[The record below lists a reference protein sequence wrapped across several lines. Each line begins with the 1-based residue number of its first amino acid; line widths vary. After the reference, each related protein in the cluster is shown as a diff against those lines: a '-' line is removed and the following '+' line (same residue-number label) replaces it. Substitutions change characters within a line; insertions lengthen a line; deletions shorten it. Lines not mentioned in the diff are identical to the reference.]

1 MAPAVAGPPRP
12 QPPALRRLLITLR
25 PHRRLVWLAAGCSVL
40 NKLFDLAPPVL
51 IGLAVDVVVKQNTSW
66 LAAFGV
72 VSVPGQLGVLA
83 VLSFLIWS
91 AESLFEYLY
100 ALLWRNLAQTVQHEL
115 RLEAYDHLQKLEMG
129 FFEASSSGRLMAI
142 LNDDIN
148 QLERFLDHGANELL
162 QLITT
167 VLAVGG
173 AMVWLSPTV
182 AGVSFL
188 PIPVILWGSLSF
200 QKRLQPRYREVREKA
215 GDLASRLSN
224 NLGGMLTIKSYAAE
238 AWEWERLRIE
248 SDAYRSSNRR
258 AIRLSAAFIPLIR
271 FAILFAFLA
280 ILVIGGLQ
288 AWQGTIAVGTY
299 SFLVFITQRLLWPL
313 TTLGR
318 TLDDYQRGMASTQR
332 VLDLLETPI
341 AIPDGHRP
349 LPLASVRG
357 ELEFAG
363 VGFGYAGREPL
374 LADFNLRVPAGSTVG
389 IVGATGSG
397 KSTIVKLLLRLYE
410 VKHGEIRLDG
420 LPIHEL
426 ELGDLRRAIG
436 LVSQEVFLF
445 HGTVAENI
453 AYGSFDAT
461 PEAIARAALLAEA
474 SRFIEALP
482 HGYATVVGERG
493 QRLSGGQRQRIAL
506 ARAILKDPPV
516 LILDEATAAVDNETE
531 AAIQRSLDTIT
542 RHRTTLVIA
551 HRLSTVRHADLIVVM
566 DHGRIVESGRHEQL
580 IGAGGAYANLW
591 RVQAGLR
598 DGEALSL

>member
-1 MAPAVAGPPRP
+1 MSDTSNPNG
-12 QPPALRRLLITLR
+12 ALQRLLRTLR
-25 PHRRLVWLAAGCSVL
+25 PHRRLVWLATACSVL

-51 IGLAVDVVVKQNTSW
+51 IGLAVDVVVQQNTSW
-66 LAAFGV
+66 LAALGFTT
-72 VSVPGQLGVLA
+72 VPLQLGVLA
-83 VLSFLIWS
+83 GLSFLIWS

-115 RLEAYDHLQKLEMG
+115 RLEAYSHLQQLEMG
-129 FFEASSSGRLMAI
+129 FFEASSSGRLLTI

-148 QLERFLDHGANELL
+148 QLERFLDHGANEIL

-173 AMVWLSPTV
+173 AMAWLSPLV

-188 PIPVILWGSLSF
+188 PIPVILWGSLTF
-200 QKRLQPRYREVREKA
+200 QKRLQPRYRDVRDRA
-215 GDLASRLSN
+215 GDLASRLAN
-224 NLGGMLTIKSYAAE
+224 NLGGMLTIKSYTAE
-238 AWEWERLRIE
+238 TWELERLCE
-248 SDAYRSSNRR
+248 QSQAYRRSNGR

-288 AWQGTIAVGTY
+288 AWQGRIAVGTY

-318 TLDDYQRGMASTQR
+318 TLDDYQRAMASTQR
-332 VLDLLETPI
+332 VLDLLDTPI
-341 AIPDGHRP
+341 TIPGGHRP
-349 LPLASVRG
+349 LPLHAVRG
-357 ELEFAG
+357 SLDFRS
-363 VGFGYAGREPL
+363 VGFAYSGRSPL
-374 LADFNLRVPAGSTVG
+374 LKDFNLSVPAGSTIG

-410 VKHGEIRLDG
+410 VQQGEICLDG
-420 LPIHEL
+420 LPIREL

-453 AYGSFDAT
+453 AYGSFDAS
-461 PEAIARAALLAEA
+461 RAAIEQASQQAEA
-474 SRFIEALP
+474 ARFIEALP
-482 HGYATVVGERG
+482 QGYDTVVGERG

-506 ARAILKDPPV
+506 ARAILKNPPV

-531 AAIQRSLDTIT
+531 AAIQRSLDRIT
-542 RHRTTLVIA
+542 ADRTTLVIA
-551 HRLSTVRHADLIVVM
+551 HRLSTVRHADRIVVM
-566 DHGRIVESGRHEQL
+566 EEGSIVESGRHEQL
-580 IGAGGAYANLW
+580 INSQGAYARLW

-598 DGEALSL
+598 EGEALSL

>member
-1 MAPAVAGPPRP
+1 MSNTSNPND
-12 QPPALRRLLITLR
+12 ALQRLLRALR
-25 PHRRLVWLAAGCSVL
+25 PHRRLVWLASACSVL

-51 IGLAVDVVVKQNTSW
+51 IGLAVDVVVQQNTSW
-66 LAAFGV
+66 LAALGFTT
-72 VSVPGQLGVLA
+72 VPLQLGVLA
-83 VLSFLIWS
+83 GLSFVIWS

-115 RLEAYDHLQKLEMG
+115 RLEGYSHLQQLDMG
-129 FFEASSSGRLMAI
+129 FFEASSSGRLLTI

-148 QLERFLDHGANELL
+148 QLERFLDHGANEIL

-173 AMVWLSPTV
+173 AMAWLSPLV

-188 PIPVILWGSLSF
+188 PIPVILWGSLTF
-200 QKRLQPRYREVREKA
+200 QQRLQPRYRDVRDRA
-215 GDLASRLSN
+215 GDLASRLAN

-238 AWEWERLRIE
+238 TWEIERLRE
-248 SDAYRSSNRR
+248 QSQAYRRSNGR

-288 AWQGTIAVGTY
+288 AWQGRIAVGTY

-318 TLDDYQRGMASTQR
+318 TLDDYQRAMASTQR
-332 VLDLLETPI
+332 VLDLLDTPI
-341 AIPDGHRP
+341 TIPGGHRP
-349 LPLASVRG
+349 LPLEAVRG
-357 ELEFAG
+357 SLDFRS
-363 VGFGYAGREPL
+363 VGFAYPGRSPL
-374 LADFNLRVPAGSTVG
+374 LKDFNLTVPAGSTIG

-410 VKHGEIRLDG
+410 VQQGEICLDG
-420 LPIHEL
+420 LPIREL

-445 HGTVAENI
+445 HGTVADNI
-453 AYGSFDAT
+453 AYGSFDAS
-461 PEAIARAALLAEA
+461 RAAIEQASQQAEA
-474 SRFIEALP
+474 ARFIEALP
-482 HGYATVVGERG
+482 QGYDTVVGERG

-506 ARAILKDPPV
+506 ARAILKNPPV

-531 AAIQRSLDTIT
+531 AAIQRSLDLIT
-542 RHRTTLVIA
+542 ADRTTLVIA
-551 HRLSTVRHADLIVVM
+551 HRLSTVRHADRIVVM
-566 DHGRIVESGRHEQL
+566 EEGRIVESGRHEQL
-580 IGAGGAYANLW
+580 INSQGAYARLW

-598 DGEALSL
+598 EGEALRL

>member
-1 MAPAVAGPPRP
+1 MASPSPL
-12 QPPALRRLLITLR
+12 QRLLRTLR
-25 PHRRLVWLAAGCSVL
+25 PHRRLVWLAASCSVL

-51 IGLAVDVVVKQNTSW
+51 IGLAVDVVVRQDNAW

-72 VSVPGQLGVLA
+72 STVPGQLGVLA

-100 ALLWRNLAQTVQHEL
+100 ALLWRNLAQRVQHEL
-115 RLEAYDHLQKLEMG
+115 RLEAYDHLQRLQMG
-129 FFEASSSGRLMAI
+129 FFEASSSGRLLAI

-188 PIPVILWGSLSF
+188 PIPVILWGSLHF
-200 QKRLQPRYREVREKA
+200 QRRLQPRYREVRDRA
-215 GDLASRLSN
+215 GDLASRLAN

-238 AWEWERLRIE
+238 PWELERLRADSE
-248 SDAYRSSNRR
+248 AYRISNRR

-288 AWQGTIAVGTY
+288 AWRGAIAVGTY

-313 TTLGR
+313 TSLGR
-318 TLDDYQRGMASTQR
+318 TLDDYQRAMASTQR
-332 VLDLLETPI
+332 VLDLVDTPI
-341 AIPDGHRP
+341 AIPSGNRP
-349 LPLASVRG
+349 LPLSQVRG
-357 ELEFAG
+357 AIRFDAVDFA
-363 VGFGYAGREPL
+363 YPGRTPL
-374 LADFNLRVPAGSTVG
+374 LQGFSLDIPAGSTVG

-410 VKHGEIRLDG
+410 LQGGSILLDG
-420 LPIHEL
+420 QPVDQLQL
-426 ELGDLRRAIG
+426 ADLRRAIG

-453 AYGSFDAT
+453 AYGSFDA
-461 PEAIARAALLAEA
+461 PRPAIERAAQLAEA

-482 HGYATVVGERG
+482 QGYDTVVGERG

-506 ARAILKDPPV
+506 ARAILKNPPV

-531 AAIQRSLDTIT
+531 AAIQRSLDQIT
-542 RHRTTLVIA
+542 AERTTLVIA
-551 HRLSTVRHADLIVVM
+551 HRLSTVRHADRIVVLEQ
-566 DHGRIVESGRHEQL
+566 GRIVESGSHEQL
-580 IGAGGAYANLW
+580 IAAGGAYVNLW

-598 DGEALSL
+598 ADEALQL